1 MQRIHFPRSLTA
13 LARLGLAVVMVA
25 LTLLGSARPAA
36 AASISAIRTGSG
48 FQLSGLKYGDLL
60 FYSPSKPY
68 INSSGYLSWP
78 SGADVKHINSNGS
91 TLFLGGLRP
100 NTTYYWAI
108 NGTTDLG
115 LLGTTLQRRVDVSF
129 NSITVYDDSDST
141 GAGELY
147 HFFKVNGVYHS
158 ELNFYRSTSATVTY
172 NPSKSVEYIYNGGD
186 SMSLAVEI
194 VDDDCTFSTCKPT
207 NPTFSRYGDNGDF
220 EWASGST
227 NIDFSAL
234 YSNYNQKTVTYSAY
248 ENVMSFDGKA
258 LVTVWY
264 Y

>member
-36 AASISAIRTGSG
+36 AASISATRTGSG
-48 FQLSGLKYGDLL
+48 FQISGLGTQIL
-60 FYSPSKPY
+60 FYSTSQPY
-68 INSSGYLSWP
+68 TSSSGYLSWP
-78 SGADVKHINSNGS
+78 SGANVKYIIGNGS
-91 TLFLGGLRP
+91 SVQFLGGLRP
-100 NTTYYWAI
+100 NTTYYWGLGA
-108 NGTTDLG
+108 NNHGT
-115 LLGTTLQRRVDVSF
+115 LGTTLQRRVDVSF

-172 NPSKSVEYIYNGGD
+172 NPGRSVNSIYNGAD
-186 SMSLAVEI
+186 SMSLAVELI
-194 VDDDCTFSTCKPT
+194 DDDCTFSTCKPT

-220 EWASGST
+220 EWATGST
-227 NIDFSAL
+227 SIDFSSL
-234 YSNYNQKTVTYSAY
+234 QTNYNQKTVSFSAY
-248 ENVMSFDGKA
+248 EFVMSFDGKA